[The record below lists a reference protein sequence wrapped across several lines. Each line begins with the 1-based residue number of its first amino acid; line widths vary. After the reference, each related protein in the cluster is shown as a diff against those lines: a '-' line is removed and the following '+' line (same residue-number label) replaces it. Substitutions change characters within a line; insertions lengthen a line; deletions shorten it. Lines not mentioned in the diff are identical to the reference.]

1 MARKKR
7 IYEQVCS
14 CSGYPFPHRMFGG
27 RCAGLHICE
36 ESYPGRDCKGCL
48 LGRNGYCEVIE
59 GQESTMECP
68 IVQDFMASYEIRTY
82 NRKLK

>member
-1 MARKKR
+1 
-7 IYEQVCS
+7 
-14 CSGYPFPHRMFGG
+14 
-27 RCAGLHICE
+27 
-36 ESYPGRDCKGCL
+36 
-48 LGRNGYCEVIE
+48 VIE